1 MTPTMLIK
9 FNILSLV
16 CEYEVGENFMEI
28 AKEMFDW
35 VMEGE
40 DTPKSGELVSLRP
53 VQ

>member
-16 CEYEVGENFMEI
+16 CEYEMGEDPMET
-28 AKEMFDW
+28 AKEMYEW

-40 DTPKSGELVSLRP
+40 DTPRSGELVNLRP